1 MIITQTPLRVS
12 FAGGGTDLASYY
24 EEREGHV
31 VSTAIDKF
39 TYVIVKERFDDDL
52 YLNYMRK
59 EIRHDVASIDHEL
72 VREALRMTGVD
83 RGIEVTLLSDIPS
96 EGSGLGSSSSFTVGL
111 LNAFYA
117 YRGQQVTAE
126 RLAREACE
134 IEIERLG
141 KPIGKQDQYI
151 AAYGGLRSIRFCKDG
166 SVETREVGLEA
177 SRVRDLGAR
186 LRLFYTGRTRKA
198 DAILSEQKR
207 QTGDR
212 LAELDGIKALAR
224 GLEGSLA
231 AGDLDNLGEVLHA
244 NWKLKRKLASGISDD
259 AIEEMYD
266 RARGSGA
273 LGGKICGAGG
283 GGFLLVYCPLESQD
297 RLSRGM
303 SAFRDLPFQLER
315 DGSKVIFNYRRET
328 WR

>member
-1 MIITQTPLRVS
+1 
-12 FAGGGTDLASYY
+12 
-24 EEREGHV
+24 
-31 VSTAIDKF
+31 
-39 TYVIVKERFDDDL
+39 
-52 YLNYMRK
+52 
-59 EIRHDVASIDHEL
+59 
-72 VREALRMTGVD
+72 
-83 RGIEVTLLSDIPS
+83 VTLLSDIPS

-117 YRGQQVTAE
+117 YRGEQVTAE

-151 AAYGGLRSIRFCKDG
+151 AAYGGLRSFRFCKDG
-166 SVETREVGLEA
+166 AVETREVVLEP

-212 LAELDGIKALAR
+212 LAELDGIKALAHE
-224 GLEGSLA
+224 LERQLS
-231 AGDLDNLGEVLHA
+231 AGDLDSLGEVLHA

-259 AIEEMYD
+259 GIEEMYD

-297 RLSRGM
+297 RLSKGMRGY
-303 SAFRDLPFQLER
+303 RDLPFQLER

>member
-1 MIITQTPLRVS
+1 
-12 FAGGGTDLASYY
+12 
-24 EEREGHV
+24 
-31 VSTAIDKF
+31 
-39 TYVIVKERFDDDL
+39 VKERFDDDI

-59 EIRHDVASIDHEL
+59 EIRRDVASIEHEL
-72 VREALRMTGVD
+72 VRETMLVAGVD
-83 RGIEVTLLSDIPS
+83 RGVEVTLLSDIPS

-117 YRGQQVTAE
+117 YRGEQVTAE

-134 IEIERLG
+134 IEIERLR

-151 AAYGGLRSIRFCKDG
+151 AAYGGLRSFRFCKDG
-166 SVETREVGLEA
+166 AVETRQLGLGA
-177 SRVRDLGAR
+177 SRARDLGAR

-198 DAILSEQKR
+198 DTILSEQKR

-212 LAELDGIKALAR
+212 LAELDGIKALALD
-224 GLEGSLA
+224 LERSLS
-231 AGDLDNLGEVLHA
+231 AGELDCLGEVLHA

-283 GGFLLVYCPLESQD
+283 GGFLLVYCPLESHD

-303 SAFRDLPFQLER
+303 SAYRDLPFQLER

>member
-1 MIITQTPLRVS
+1 VIITQTPLRVS

-39 TYVIVKERFDDDL
+39 TYVIVKERFDDDI

-59 EIRHDVASIDHEL
+59 EIRHDVASIEHEL

-96 EGSGLGSSSSFTVGL
+96 EGSGLGSSSSFSVGL

-117 YRGQQVTAE
+117 YRGEQVTAE

-166 SVETREVGLEA
+166 SVETREAGVDA
-177 SRVRDLGAR
+177 SRARELGAR

-207 QTGDR
+207 QTSDR
-212 LAELDGIKALAR
+212 LAELDGIKALAHE
-224 GLEGSLA
+224 LEGSLA
-231 AGDLDNLGEVLHA
+231 AGDFDNLGEVLHA

-259 AIEEMYD
+259 AIEDMYD
-266 RARGSGA
+266 RARSSGA

-283 GGFLLVYCPLESQD
+283 GGFLLVYCPLESQE

-303 SAFRDLPFQLER
+303 SVYRDLPFQLER